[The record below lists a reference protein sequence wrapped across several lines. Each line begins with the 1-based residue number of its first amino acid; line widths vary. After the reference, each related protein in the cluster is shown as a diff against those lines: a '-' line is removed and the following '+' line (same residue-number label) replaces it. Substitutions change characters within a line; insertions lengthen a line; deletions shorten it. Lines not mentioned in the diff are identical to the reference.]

1 MRLKRII
8 ALPMWVL
15 RVTIALPMVSSMI
28 LSNIVVKLSNTVVLS
43 RYALIC
49 EAIEASKDVKTLKP
63 G

>member
-1 MRLKRII
+1 
-8 ALPMWVL
+8 MWVL

>member
-1 MRLKRII
+1 
-8 ALPMWVL
+8 MWVL

-28 LSNIVVKLSNTVVLS
+28 SSNTVVKLSNIVVKLSNTVVLS

-49 EAIEASKDVKTLKP
+49 EAIGASKDVKTLKP

>member
-1 MRLKRII
+1 
-8 ALPMWVL
+8 MWVL

-49 EAIEASKDVKTLKP
+49 EAIGASKDVKTLKP